1 MVSYTAS
8 FRSCDFDK
16 VVLLDT
22 MYSQGTW
29 FWIHWPLKNDMRR
42 KGDYCSLKY
51 DLFSSSFP
59 LCQHSHHDKRT
70 HFYDS
75 VYHKNIP
82 RNVFHIHTVR
92 YANWFINTF
101 LSKQLS
107 WIAIK
112 MWLLLSR
119 KHTAS
124 PIQTSVSQWSLN
136 KQYLFALRT
145 KRSIYTHRE
154 GKMRDYWTLI
164 FFPSSGYLR
173 LSARKK

>member
-42 KGDYCSLKY
+42 KADYCSLKY

-82 RNVFHIHTVR
+82 RNVIQLWMELGLKYIAFHIHTVR

-124 PIQTSVSQWSLN
+124 PIQTSVSQSVIF
-136 KQYLFALRT
+136 KQTILICSENET
-145 KRSIYTHRE
+145 KHIYTP
-154 GKMRDYWTLI
+154 G
-164 FFPSSGYLR
+164 G
-173 LSARKK
+173 